1 MYLCKK
7 KQKKQSVCDKVTV
20 CDKSILVFVSSEGKY
35 DAELETK

>member
-7 KQKKQSVCDKVTV
+7 NKKQSVCDKVTV
-20 CDKSILVFVSSEGKY
+20 CDKSILVCVSSEGKY

>member
-7 KQKKQSVCDKVTV
+7 KKQSVCDK
-20 CDKSILVFVSSEGKY
+20 SILVCVSSEGKY